1 MIKKELMKNGFIQE
15 RIDNLC
21 NVYRYKYKVKTSEN
35 EYSYFTTSMSSYRG
49 ENEKYSYFL
58 RNLMMNLASIEYISY
73 EKMSEIIELFT
84 GIKVKRQRIFD
95 ILENNFD
102 WYCTECFDEIRKL
115 MNNLGINPGEA
126 VHYDEEFIWINHQPH
141 VRLTLIDALN
151 PIVIADQIIPRDS
164 FNSTYIKYYLK
175 TSLEGLNVQYIITDG
190 DNRYPK
196 IIEELGYTQQRCTF
210 HLMKNLMDALSPRH
224 LRLRR
229 KIKTLNE
236 SIPKKEEELAEL
248 ENKYTGQTG
257 RIKNEDKKRR
267 KDHDKMIEL
276 KREISKL
283 KAKRRK
289 CKKILKEDLE
299 FIKQIGKNFKHKTY
313 KAAINRFERLYAKKK
328 EMSEEI
334 RKFLKNLKDQL
345 DDALKH
351 TLNENVPSTNNFIE
365 LFYKITF
372 GKKLKEYSGL
382 LEELI
387 KE

>member
-1 MIKKELMKNGFIQE
+1 M
-15 RIDNLC
+15 D
-21 NVYRYKYKVKTSEN
+21 
-35 EYSYFTTSMSSYRG
+35 
-49 ENEKYSYFL
+49 
-58 RNLMMNLASIEYISY
+58 LASIEYISY

-151 PIVIADQIIPRDS
+151 RIVIADQIILRDS

-229 KIKTLNE
+229 KIKTLKE

-248 ENKYTGQTG
+248 ENKYAGQTG

-276 KREISKL
+276 KSTPVKL
-283 KAKRRK
+283 SFL
-289 CKKILKEDLE
+289 I
-299 FIKQIGKNFKHKTY
+299 NF
-313 KAAINRFERLYAKKK
+313 
-328 EMSEEI
+328 
-334 RKFLKNLKDQL
+334 
-345 DDALKH
+345 
-351 TLNENVPSTNNFIE
+351 
-365 LFYKITF
+365 FY
-372 GKKLKEYSGL
+372 Y
-382 LEELI
+382 
-387 KE
+387 